1 MKYVVLE
8 VPPCIYFV
16 SRRDLTVLEIP
27 SIAENVVP
35 ELYLAAERAH
45 LEISGPNQFVY
56 YEFDGSVSRPF
67 TLDFA
72 IPVVDKKSYQGDFA
86 YRDAGEFKCGARM
99 YVGALSGINNAW
111 EEFTEQLLKN
121 GYELGAE
128 RREIYKIWDAHDSER
143 NMTELQME
151 IVDS

>member
-8 VPPCIYFV
+8 APSCIYFV
-16 SRRDLTVLEIP
+16 SRKELTVLEIP
-27 SIAENVVP
+27 SVAENVVP
-35 ELYLAAERAH
+35 ELYLAAERAQI
-45 LEISGPNQFVY
+45 EISGPNQFIY

-72 IPVVDKKSYQGDFA
+72 IPVAGKKPYQGDFA
-86 YRDAGEFKCGARM
+86 YRDAGEFKCAARM
-99 YVGALSGINNAW
+99 YVGALSGLGRAW
-111 EEFTEQLLKN
+111 EEFAEQLVKD
-121 GYELGAE
+121 GYNLGAE

-151 IVDS
+151 IVDN